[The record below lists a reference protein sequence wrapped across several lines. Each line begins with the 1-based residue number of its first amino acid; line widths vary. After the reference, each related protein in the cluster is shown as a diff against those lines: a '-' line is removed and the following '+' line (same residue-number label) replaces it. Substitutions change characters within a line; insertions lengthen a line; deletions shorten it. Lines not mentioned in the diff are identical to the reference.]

1 MNASV
6 TSLYSSISFFGR
18 EEAKT
23 ILEFLKERMDGV
35 DRMERRKSLA
45 ERLGFKG
52 IGCCGAS
59 WSVRDSDIS
68 VMEDDDQ
75 SYDFSSGPPLMMQN
89 REEEQQTVVVVESG
103 RVDPL
108 GSSDPGCESPAPVV
122 SGMNLAD
129 ALAAERQ
136 YRAGDEGEDGAG
148 LSPTRPENVPETPLR
163 VSLMRLLEETD
174 GGDGDETEE
183 KTAAGSTG
191 NDSVCCVCMGR
202 KKGSAF
208 IPCGHTFCRVCSR
221 ELWLNRGT
229 CPLCNRQIVEILDIF

>member
-1 MNASV
+1 
-6 TSLYSSISFFGR
+6 
-18 EEAKT
+18 
-23 ILEFLKERMDGV
+23 MDGV

-52 IGCCGAS
+52 IGCCGAN
-59 WSVRDSDIS
+59 WGVRDSDIS
-68 VMEDDDQ
+68 VMEDDDR
-75 SYDFSSGPPLMMQN
+75 SYDFDSGPPVIQN
-89 REEEQQTVVVVESG
+89 QADQQTEVVESG
-103 RVDPL
+103 GVDPVP
-108 GSSDPGCESPAPVV
+108 SSDPGCESEAPVV
-122 SGMNLAD
+122 PGMNLAD

-136 YRAGDEGEDGAG
+136 FRSGDEGEDGSG
-148 LSPTRPENVPETPLR
+148 LSPTRPDNVPETPLR
-163 VSLMRLLEETD
+163 VSLMRLLEEAD
-174 GGDGDETEE
+174 GGDGEEVEE
-183 KTAAGSTG
+183 KTAVGSTA

>member
-1 MNASV
+1 MSQFGELLGL
-6 TSLYSSISFFGR
+6 SLGLQGR

-52 IGCCGAS
+52 IGCCGAN
-59 WSVRDSDIS
+59 WGIRDSDIS
-68 VMEDDDQ
+68 VMEDDDR
-75 SYDFSSGPPLMMQN
+75 SYDFDSGPPLIHNQA
-89 REEEQQTVVVVESG
+89 EQQTEVVQSG
-103 RVDPL
+103 RVDPVPN
-108 GSSDPGCESPAPVV
+108 SDPGCESVAPVV

-136 YRAGDEGEDGAG
+136 FRAGDEGEDGSV
-148 LSPTRPENVPETPLR
+148 LSPTRPDNVPETPLR

-174 GGDGDETEE
+174 GGDGEEVEE
-183 KTAAGSTG
+183 KSVGGSTG

-229 CPLCNRQIVEILDIF
+229 CPLCNRQIIEILDIF